1 MSDTNQLPTPF
12 LSSPRAS
19 LVRAA
24 LLLAVL
30 VVAGFASLTRADEFV
45 DRVNALYAD
54 VRADR
59 RSDPIILAALADLE
73 EPPAFLDSQRGAA
86 ALPGQRLGVGAG
98 RGLGDRALAG
108 RAARSG
114 STASPKSRTPRRM
127 LVFAQPYGLAELGS
141 DSAQIE
147 FIQAGLYTDLG
158 DPPLLAAA
166 QHLYLKQFDHLARL
180 VHVEATRRLAE
191 GDPAGSLEV
200 LADLIQFGRQILD
213 REFHAE
219 KMWAITTMS
228 LASERMRD
236 VAYND
241 MRSGGK
247 LTPAQLTE
255 SIERLVDDRGPISI
269 GRIRLPKGDFIAAE
283 QLIAT
288 VMERRGSIRT
298 ELFAST
304 MARLE
309 STERPLRLFGEAARW
324 RDAAQSH
331 VNWTGANQM
340 LEALRGDFEFRWTL
354 SPFDPLMAQAF
365 TIESVLENS
374 FARDRLAVVSR
385 SIPDMRELFA
395 QRQILRTEILGTQN
409 ALGLAA
415 FHAQNQRYPL
425 DLSGIRPQYIKD
437 VGIDPFNP
445 SVAEGRQPP
454 LVFFVP
460 VRDTADRFANQ
471 PNTPPHVISILVPD
485 APNVSISLRADQ
497 FVLFSVGADGSGQW
511 ADEAQNTYNAPPG
524 RDYLIWPPVMSVVRD
539 TLRDSGAFN

>member
-1 MSDTNQLPTPF
+1 MSDTNHLPTPF
-12 LSSPRAS
+12 LSPPRAS
-19 LVRAA
+19 FIRAA
-24 LLLAVL
+24 VLLALL
-30 VVAGFASLTRADEFV
+30 VVTGLASLARADEFV

-59 RSDPIILAALADLE
+59 RSDPIILAALADLVE
-73 EPPAFLDSQRGAA
+73 TPAFLKSQRDA
-86 ALPGQRLGVGAG
+86 ALYPSGGPAWGQAESW
-98 RGLGDRALAG
+98 A
-108 RAARSG
+108 
-114 STASPKSRTPRRM
+114 TASSQVALLEVLDSITKEQDPRRM

-191 GDPAGSLEV
+191 GDPAGSLDV

-255 SIERLVDDRGPISI
+255 SIERLVDERGPISI

>member
-1 MSDTNQLPTPF
+1 MSDTNHVPTPF
-12 LSSPRAS
+12 VLPSRAP
-19 LVRAA
+19 LARLFV
-24 LLLAVL
+24 LLALL
-30 VVAGFASLTRADEFV
+30 VVAGVASLSRADEFV

-59 RSDPIILAALADLE
+59 RSDPIILAALADLQDA
-73 EPPAFLDSQRGAA
+73 PAFLDSQRAA
-86 ALPGQRLGVGAG
+86 ALYPADGA
-98 RGLGDRALAG
+98 AWT
-108 RAARSG
+108 
-114 STASPKSRTPRRM
+114 TASDWAAAPSQAALLEVLDRITKEQDPRRAM
-127 LVFAQPYGLAELGS
+127 VFAQPYGLAELGS

-191 GDPAGSLEV
+191 GDPAGSLDV

-241 MRSGGK
+241 MRSGAK

-255 SIERLVDDRGPISI
+255 SIQRLVDDRGPISI

-283 QLIAT
+283 QLVAT
-288 VMERRGSIRT
+288 VMEPRGSIRT

-331 VNWTGANQM
+331 ANWTQANQM

-365 TIESVLENS
+365 TIESVLQNS
-374 FARDRLAVVSR
+374 FARDRLAVVTR

-409 ALGLAA
+409 ALGLTA

-425 DLSGIRPQYIKD
+425 DLSGIRPQYVKD

-460 VRDTADRFANQ
+460 VRDTGDRFANQ

-524 RDYLIWPPVMSVVRD
+524 RDYLNWPPVMSVVRD
-539 TLRDSGAFN
+539 TLRDSGAYN

>member
-1 MSDTNQLPTPF
+1 MSDTNHLPTPF
-12 LSSPRAS
+12 LSPPRAS
-19 LVRAA
+19 FIRAA
-24 LLLAVL
+24 VLLALL
-30 VVAGFASLTRADEFV
+30 VVTGLASLARADEFV

-59 RSDPIILAALADLE
+59 RSDPIILAALADLAE
-73 EPPAFLDSQRGAA
+73 TPAFLKSQRDA
-86 ALPGQRLGVGAG
+86 ALYPSSGPAWGQAESW
-98 RGLGDRALAG
+98 A
-108 RAARSG
+108 
-114 STASPKSRTPRRM
+114 TASSQVALLEALDSITKEQDPRRM

-191 GDPAGSLEV
+191 GDPAGSLDV

>member
-86 ALPGQRLGVGAG
+86 LYPA
-98 RGLGDRALAG
+98 
-108 RAARSG
+108 SG
-114 STASPKSRTPRRM
+114 SAWGQAEAWATGPSQVVLLEALDSITKEQDPRRM

>member
-1 MSDTNQLPTPF
+1 MSDTNHLPTPF
-12 LSSPRAS
+12 LSPPRAS
-19 LVRAA
+19 LVRVAVLLA
-24 LLLAVL
+24 LL
-30 VVAGFASLTRADEFV
+30 VVTGLASLARADEFV

-59 RSDPIILAALADLE
+59 RSDPIILAALADLVE
-73 EPPAFLDSQRGAA
+73 TPAFLKSQRDA
-86 ALPGQRLGVGAG
+86 ALYPSGGPAWGQAESW
-98 RGLGDRALAG
+98 A
-108 RAARSG
+108 
-114 STASPKSRTPRRM
+114 TASSQVALLEVLDSITKEQDPRRM

-191 GDPAGSLEV
+191 GDPAGSLDV

-219 KMWAITTMS
+219 KMWAVTTMS

-255 SIERLVDDRGPISI
+255 SIERLVDERGPISI

>member
-1 MSDTNQLPTPF
+1 MSDTNHVTTPF
-12 LSSPRAS
+12 LSPPRTS

-24 LLLAVL
+24 VLLALL
-30 VVAGFASLTRADEFV
+30 VVTAFASLSRADEFV

-73 EPPAFLDSQRGAA
+73 ETPAFLKSQRDAALYPANGSAWGQAA
-86 ALPGQRLGVGAG
+86 AWATAPSQVALLEV
-98 RGLGDRALAG
+98 LDRI
-108 RAARSG
+108 
-114 STASPKSRTPRRM
+114 TKEQDPRRM

-141 DSAQIE
+141 DSTQIE

-191 GDPAGSLEV
+191 GDPAGSLDV

-236 VAYND
+236 VAYSD
-241 MRSGGK
+241 MRSGAK
-247 LTPAQLTE
+247 LTPAQLTTA
-255 SIERLVDDRGPISI
+255 IERLVDERGPMSI

-288 VMERRGSIRT
+288 VMEPRGSIRT

-331 VNWTGANQM
+331 ANWTGANQT

-365 TIESVLENS
+365 TIESVLQNS
-374 FARDRLAVVSR
+374 FARDRMAVVTR

-539 TLRDSGAFN
+539 TLRDSGAYN